1 MNTLTRKTIA
11 FIISVLFVGWFCINA
26 GNVLATPANL
36 TLGSRGDEVVQLQ
49 QGLNDKGYYCG
60 EADGIFGSKTLSAV
74 KQFQNNRG
82 LTADG
87 IVGPQTRNALNL
99 SSAIKSTDT
108 SQASY
113 SGNLKQGSRG
123 DAVAKLQNLLNRKDF
138 YCGAAD
144 GIFGAKTYNAVVK
157 FQQSCG
163 LAADGI
169 VGPRTRTAL
178 GLSNATVSAPSRD
191 TTQVSRGSRVITIVA
206 TGYCPC
212 NKCNYPY
219 GGKPSYLGYPLA
231 RGIAAVDSRV
241 IPMGSRLYIEGYGNA
256 IAADKGGAIV
266 GNRIDLC
273 FDTHQEALN
282 WGIRTVKVTVYN

>member
-1 MNTLTRKTIA
+1 MNTLTRKALT
-11 FIISVLFVGWFCINA
+11 FIISILFVGWFCINA
-26 GNVLATPANL
+26 GNVLATPVNL
-36 TLGSRGDEVVQLQ
+36 TMGSRGDEVVQLQ
-49 QGLNDKGYYCG
+49 QVLNEKGYYCG
-60 EADGIFGSKTLSAV
+60 EADGILGSKTLSAV
-74 KQFQNNRG
+74 KQFQNSCG

-87 IVGPQTRNALNL
+87 IVGPLTRNALNL
-99 SSAIKSTDT
+99 SSVSSSDN

-123 DAVAKLQNLLNRKDF
+123 DTVVQLQNILNSKGF

-144 GIFGAKTYNAVVK
+144 GIFGVKTYNAVVK
-157 FQQSCG
+157 FQKSCG
-163 LAADGI
+163 LTADGI
-169 VGPRTRTAL
+169 VGPRTRSAL
-178 GLSNATVSAPSRD
+178 GFSGTNSSVPSRD
-191 TTQVSRGSRVITIVA
+191 TTEVSRGSWTTTVVA

-219 GGKPSYLGYPLA
+219 GGQPSYLGYPLA
-231 RGIAAVDSRV
+231 KGIVAVDSSV
-241 IPMGSRLYIEGYGNA
+241 IPMGSRLYIEGYGSG

-273 FDTHQEALN
+273 FDSHQEALN

>member
-1 MNTLTRKTIA
+1 MNTLTRKTLS

-36 TLGSRGDEVVQLQ
+36 TLGSRGDDVVQLQ
-49 QGLNDKGYYCG
+49 QILNDKGYYCG

-74 KQFQNNRG
+74 KQFQNKSGLTADGIVGLLTRNALNLSSAANSTQVSSTVNLKKGSRGDAVVKLQNLLNSKGFYCGTADGIFGVNTYNAVVRFQKSCG

-87 IVGPQTRNALNL
+87 IVGP
-99 SSAIKSTDT
+99 
-108 SQASY
+108 
-113 SGNLKQGSRG
+113 
-123 DAVAKLQNLLNRKDF
+123 
-138 YCGAAD
+138 
-144 GIFGAKTYNAVVK
+144 
-157 FQQSCG
+157 
-163 LAADGI
+163 
-169 VGPRTRTAL
+169 RTRSAL
-178 GLSNATVSAPSRD
+178 ALSGTVSTPSRD
-191 TTQVSRGSRVITIVA
+191 TTEVSRGSWTTTIVA

-219 GGKPSYLGYPLA
+219 GGQPSYLGYPLA
-231 RGIAAVDSRV
+231 KGIAAVDASV
-241 IPMGSRLYIEGYGNA
+241 IPMGSRLYIEGYGSA

-273 FDTHQEALN
+273 FNSHQEALN

>member
-1 MNTLTRKTIA
+1 MDTLTRKTIT

-36 TLGSRGDEVVQLQ
+36 AMGSRGDEVVQLQ
-49 QGLNDKGYYCG
+49 QSLNNKGYYCG

-74 KQFQNNRG
+74 KQFQNDHG

-87 IVGPQTRNALNL
+87 IVGPNTRNALNL
-99 SSAIKSTDT
+99 SSDLKNTGI
-108 SQASY
+108 
-113 SGNLKQGSRG
+113 LKQGSRG
-123 DAVAKLQNLLNRKDF
+123 AAVVQLQNLLNQKGY
-138 YCGAAD
+138 YCGSAD
-144 GIFGAKTYNAVVK
+144 GILGVNTYNAVVK

-163 LAADGI
+163 LATDGI
-169 VGPRTRTAL
+169 VGPRTGAAL
-178 GLSNATVSAPSRD
+178 GLSGTSGTNVSTPSRD
-191 TTQVSRGSRVITIVA
+191 TTTVSRGSGRVINIVA

-219 GGKPSYLGYPLA
+219 GGKPSFLGYPLTK
-231 RGIAAVDSRV
+231 GIAAVDSSV

-273 FDTHQEALN
+273 FATHQEALD
-282 WGIRTVKVTVYN
+282 WGMRTVKVTVYN